1 MPSCV
6 CLIRYILQSAEKNI
20 FTYDAKL
27 LSLLRTCATNNIPPQ
42 SVGAPGLY
50 PFTVYSPSPQHP
62 YVIFSVA
69 SYIFNARPFC
79 PGMSGELELLLVNIF
94 NLLFKL
100 LMKNI
105 RF

>member
-1 MPSCV
+1 MCV
-6 CLIRYILQSAEKNI
+6 
-20 FTYDAKL
+20 
-27 LSLLRTCATNNIPPQ
+27 TNNIPPQ

-79 PGMSGELELLLVNIF
+79 PGIFGLLELLSVNIF
-94 NLLFKL
+94 NLLFNSPFKL
-100 LMKNI
+100 VLFLFFIYFHYLKLPNN
-105 RF
+105 F